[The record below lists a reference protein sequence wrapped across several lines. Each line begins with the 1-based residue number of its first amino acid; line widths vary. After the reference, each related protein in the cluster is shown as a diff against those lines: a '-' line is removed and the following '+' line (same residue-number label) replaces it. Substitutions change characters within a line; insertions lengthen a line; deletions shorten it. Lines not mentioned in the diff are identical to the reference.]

1 MNIEKGNE
9 VILRV
14 DFSSASEDLTSKLS
28 GITARLVN
36 SYGHGTAVEGS
47 LSERTLLLPVD
58 TDSLGSGVYDLDVRF
73 MYLGHKR
80 RHSFRSTLNVGRSV
94 GSDHATG
101 ESDGVPVYMIG
112 IIEV

>member
-14 DFSSASEDLTSKLS
+14 DFSSTSADMSSKLS
-28 GITARLVN
+28 GVTAQLVN
-36 SYGHGTAVEGS
+36 SYGRVTGVEGS
-47 LSERTLLLPVD
+47 FSDRTLLLPVD
-58 TDSLGSGVYDLDVRF
+58 TDELGSGVYDLDVSF

-80 RHSFRSTLNVGRSV
+80 RRSFRSTLNVGRSI
-94 GSDHATG
+94 GSDHASG

-112 IIEV
+112 TIVV